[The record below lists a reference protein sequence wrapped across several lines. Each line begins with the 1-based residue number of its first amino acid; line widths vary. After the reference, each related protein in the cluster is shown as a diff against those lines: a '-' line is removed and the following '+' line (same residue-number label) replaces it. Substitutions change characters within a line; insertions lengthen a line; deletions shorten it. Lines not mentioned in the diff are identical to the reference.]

1 MILNGDILIQ
11 HLARQQLFFG
21 FGEIDFGPR
30 VLRSGNTP
38 GALYPLGRGVFPV
51 PCHTGLYPVSI

>member
-11 HLARQQLFFG
+11 HLAHQQLFFG

-30 VLRSGNTP
+30 VLHSGNTV
-38 GALYPLGRGVFPV
+38 GALILWAEECFQFPAVQVF
-51 PCHTGLYPVSI
+51 TQ